1 MAAVAAS
8 ARLERGDRVAHPK
21 LGLGEVVG
29 LDGEKA
35 RIFFVDSGHRTIL
48 TSRFPLQPLVPRP
61 SHWRLDGMDFSSTK
75 ATSAYRS
82 ARDFVQA
89 FKHEFPGGFQD
100 ERFIKKERK
109 YKVEAHEAALE
120 LLDEGKL
127 TELLAAERYGEVCI
141 RAKDTMKRVNVV
153 DWRESQPLWSGL
165 SDHGGRE
172 ETFAKR
178 LHALLYGQRSEQH
191 RFEAFASLMEEL
203 SVPKWPICTF
213 WRWIV
218 FPNEEVFVKPA
229 SVKAAADAWSYDLGY
244 SPGPSWAV
252 YRRIRDFC
260 HHVREELAD
269 LEPRDFIDVQTFMW
283 LCTWYRNR

>member
-1 MAAVAAS
+1 MAGPAP
-8 ARLERGDRVAHPK
+8 ARLERGDRVVHPK

-29 LDGEKA
+29 LEGDKA

-48 TSRFPLQPLVPRP
+48 TSRFPLEPLVPRP

-75 ATSAYRS
+75 AKPYRS
-82 ARDFVQA
+82 AREFVRA
-89 FKHEFPGGFQD
+89 FESQYPGGFKDD
-100 ERFIKKERK
+100 EFIKGERR
-109 YKVEAHEAALE
+109 YKAEAHKAALE
-120 LLDEGKL
+120 LLDEGSL
-127 TELLAAERYGEVCI
+127 TELLAAERYGDVCL
-141 RAKDTMKRVNVV
+141 RAKNTMKRVNVV

-172 ETFAKR
+172 KAFANR

-191 RFEAFASLMEEL
+191 RFEAFSSLMEEL
-203 SVPKWPICTF
+203 SVPKWPVCTF

-218 FPNEEVFVKPA
+218 FPNEEVFVKPE

-252 YRRIRDFC
+252 YRRVRDFC
-260 HHVREELAD
+260 RHVREELAE

-283 LCTWYRNR
+283 LCTWYRNL

>member
-1 MAAVAAS
+1 MDAAAPAG
-8 ARLERGDRVAHPK
+8 LERGDRVKHPK

-29 LDGEKA
+29 LDGDKA

-82 ARDFVQA
+82 ARDFVHA
-89 FKHEFPGGFQD
+89 FKGEFPGGFQD
-100 ERFIKKERK
+100 DCFIKKERK

-127 TELLAAERYGEVCI
+127 TELLDAERYGDVCL

-153 DWRESQPLWSGL
+153 DWRESGRLWSGV
-165 SDHGGRE
+165 SDHVGRE
-172 ETFAKR
+172 EVFAKR
-178 LHALLYGQRSEQH
+178 LHELLYGQRSEQL
-191 RFEAFASLMEEL
+191 RFEAFSSLMEEL

-218 FPNEEVFVKPA
+218 FPNQEVFVKPE
-229 SVKAAADAWSYDLGY
+229 SVKSAADAWSYDLGY

-252 YRRIRDFC
+252 YLRIRDFC
-260 HHVREELAD
+260 HHVREELVD

-283 LCTWYRNR
+283 LCTWYRNQ